1 MTSQTVPYGT
11 TVSAETVCVCVYIGP
26 SERAVCIDLNT
37 ETTPYG
43 LTGQDTQKT
52 EGLIPAG

>member
-1 MTSQTVPYGT
+1 MAQLSQQKL
-11 TVSAETVCVCVYIGP
+11 SVCVCIGP